1 MKRKTHDFILRRKQM
16 LSSYFFARK
25 YCETNDWEDSDA
37 ITLLMSQIAT
47 SKVNNTKST
56 DRGVI
61 YILKGYLRHYT
72 RKIKNL
78 LMHKKNM
85 CGKIKNKTGRVNE
98 THVRIE
104 SDTTYRT

>member
-1 MKRKTHDFILRRKQM
+1 MGRQRCYNTFDVANCDI
-16 LSSYFFARK
+16 
-25 YCETNDWEDSDA
+25 
-37 ITLLMSQIAT
+37 
-47 SKVNNTKST
+47 KVNNTKST
-56 DRGVI
+56 DSGAI
-61 YILKGYLRHYT
+61 YILKGYLSHYT

-85 CGKIKNKTGRVNE
+85 CGKIKNKIGRVNE